1 MDCNVAMAEKRR
13 LLIVEEEETG
23 CAGFCSR
30 VSCYLCAGACRSVYF
45 VFRKMFGC
53 LRVFVDQT
61 DDTVFPAN
69 RKRVVL
75 GNYSRYDDQLH
86 LAERGEVG
94 SVSLAESPPQTRFW
108 SSFWG
113 VSVETAEEAGGESS
127 GSSDVGD
134 EGHLPRAAGVR
145 AGNPSCLDRF
155 LCCCGAKVRDGEK
168 TEIELMDIKSP
179 GELYPAGGAV
189 VRPIIKEKHC

>member
-1 MDCNVAMAEKRR
+1 MAEKRR
-13 LLIVEEEETG
+13 LLIVEEEEAG

-45 VFRKMFGC
+45 IFRKMFGC

-75 GNYSRYDDQLH
+75 GNYSQYDDQLH
-86 LAERGEVG
+86 LVERGEVG
-94 SVSLAESPPQTRFW
+94 SVSLVESSPPTKFW
-108 SSFWG
+108 SITRG
-113 VSVETAEEAGGESS
+113 ASVETAGETGGESS
-127 GSSDVGD
+127 DSSDVVN
-134 EGHLPRAAGVR
+134 EEHLPGAAGVR
-145 AGNPSCLDRF
+145 AGNLSCLERF
-155 LCCCGAKVRDGEK
+155 LCCCGAKVQDEK
-168 TEIELMDIKSP
+168 DIEIELADIKNP
-179 GELYPAGGAV
+179 GGPYSAGGAV